1 MGDYLAGFGPMWG
14 VVEKISGGI
23 LLLFHIFKHL
33 YVLEAE
39 RGGGG
44 VIFLCHVTFRI
55 GNIGSITFE
64 SHVLHLGVDKDI
76 SKHAG
81 KAVLKWQQHA
91 LHGGIYHL
99 VFWHSR
105 VLRKAGV
112 VSAIALLAL
121 VGSEGSRRN
130 FTLGFI
136 LQYCV
141 GGINALESV
150 LAVVEPLGVFVGDS
164 SIGNLLEVVFSQSFL
179 RAIHLFGYGFI
190 AVCATAFLHKLELC
204 HALVA
209 RTAAG
214 GRCLEVGNLKAVEK
228 RLK

>member
-1 MGDYLAGFGPMWG
+1 M
-14 VVEKISGGI
+14 
-23 LLLFHIFKHL
+23 
-33 YVLEAE
+33 
-39 RGGGG
+39 
-44 VIFLCHVTFRI
+44 
-55 GNIGSITFE
+55 
-64 SHVLHLGVDKDI
+64 
-76 SKHAG
+76 
-81 KAVLKWQQHA
+81 
-91 LHGGIYHL
+91 
-99 VFWHSR
+99 
-105 VLRKAGV
+105 RKAGV

-130 FTLGFI
+130 FTLTI

-150 LAVVEPLGVFVGDS
+150 LAVVEPLGVFAGDS

-228 RLK
+228 RLT

>member
-1 MGDYLAGFGPMWG
+1 M
-14 VVEKISGGI
+14 
-23 LLLFHIFKHL
+23 
-33 YVLEAE
+33 
-39 RGGGG
+39 
-44 VIFLCHVTFRI
+44 
-55 GNIGSITFE
+55 
-64 SHVLHLGVDKDI
+64 
-76 SKHAG
+76 
-81 KAVLKWQQHA
+81 LKWQQHA

-112 VSAIALLAL
+112 VSAITLLAL

-130 FTLGFI
+130 FTLSI

-164 SIGNLLEVVFSQSFL
+164 SIGVNLLKVVFSQSFR

-190 AVCATAFLHKLELC
+190 AVCATALLHKLERC
-204 HALVA
+204 HALFA

-214 GRCLEVGNLKAVEK
+214 CRCLEVGNLKAVEK